1 MPKDLKYRIPN
12 FQAPPKRSPW
22 NARRMLMMFLAIAA
36 IVLLGF
42 FIQIGTKSSLN
53 PSMILESLIPKT
65 ETHFTFFR
73 ILEDQESRVSEAAI
87 NEEARNI
94 RLGQPATEGRFY
106 IQAGI
111 FKSKQEAL
119 ALKETL
125 EASEKMKAAVAM
137 IHLDFSTW
145 YRVELG
151 PYRTLGDAEKIR
163 DFLRERT
170 MDSIINTRTPQ

>member
-1 MPKDLKYRIPN
+1 M
-12 FQAPPKRSPW
+12 
-22 NARRMLMMFLAIAA
+22 AA
-36 IVLLGF
+36 ELTAL
-42 FIQIGTKSSLN
+42 IQSYNGVT
-53 PSMILESLIPKT
+53 
-65 ETHFTFFR
+65 R
-73 ILEDQESRVSEAAI
+73 DVRVTEAAPNVFLETPKSASLTI
-87 NEEARNI
+87 ADEVKPLRSVTIIEPSKVLAAMMRDAVVRVGASRI
-94 RLGQPATEGRFY
+94 DVLS
-106 IQAGI
+106 
-111 FKSKQEAL
+111 SKQEAL

>member
-1 MPKDLKYRIPN
+1 MAKDLKYRVPN
-12 FQAPPKRSPW
+12 FKATPTRSPW
-22 NARRMLMMFLAIAA
+22 HTRRIGMIVLAVTA
-36 IVLLGF
+36 IVLVGL
-42 FIQIGTKSSLN
+42 FIQLGTKSPLN
-53 PSMILESLIPKT
+53 PSIMAESLIPKT
-65 ETHFTFFR
+65 PTHFTFFR